1 MKIFKKLRCGL
12 LTGCLIFG
20 MMGQTGFA
28 AEKEQYSYT
37 VTLSAGNQGSF
48 SGTDAVQVQSK
59 DAKVSLNGGKIQ
71 ITDLKQGDQVTMNVL
86 SNGTVSLEENSK
98 YYVRGVRLSGR
109 DNDDAKTTATA
120 AFTVDSDA
128 DYVVA
133 YGVKGDVVSYTINYQ
148 DENGNAIADSV
159 TYYGNVGDKPMVA
172 YHYIEGYLPQA
183 YNMTKTLSSNEAENV
198 FTFVYEPVPE
208 DTVTTETEVI
218 TRPEGTTDTTGT
230 AGGNAGANAGAAQ
243 GTTGENAGTQGEANN
258 EQPNA
263 NAEENE
269 EPGTTEVPEEDVP
282 QGVVDLDDEDVPL
295 DNKDLD
301 RPGSTT
307 NRIPMYA
314 TIAVVA
320 VAAVAAA
327 GFVFFKKR
335 KK

>member
-59 DAKVSLNGGKIQ
+59 DAKVSLNDGKIQ

-133 YGVKGDVVSYTINYQ
+133 YGVKGDMVSYTINYQ
-148 DENGNAIADSV
+148 DADGNVLADSV
-159 TYYGNVGDKPMVA
+159 TYYGNVGDKPMA
-172 YHYIEGYLPQA
+172 ACRYIEGYLPQA
-183 YNMTKTLSSNEAENV
+183 YNLTKTLSSNEAENV

-218 TRPEGTTDTTGT
+218 TRPEGTTGT
-230 AGGNAGANAGAAQ
+230 AGTDAGTTQ
-243 GTTGENAGTQGEANN
+243 GTTGGNAGTQGEANN

-263 NAEENE
+263 NVEENE

-295 DNKDLD
+295 DNKDLE

-307 NRIPMYA
+307 NRIPLYA
-314 TIAVVA
+314 GIAVVA